1 MITNDKAADIR
12 PNMRSRGR
20 RPVRRQTE
28 SKNASSAGNRLTAP
42 AKGAD
47 HAAGQPPKMHNFIV
61 QGSILAMAGIICRL
75 IGMLYRIPLVDIIGT
90 KGNGYYTSGYSI
102 YNILLILS
110 SYSLPTA
117 MSKVISV
124 RLARGQYHNVQRV
137 LRVGFLY
144 ATCAGALM
152 FSVMFF
158 GGSWIAE
165 LMDKPFAAYVIKTL
179 APTIWIMAYLGIL
192 RGYFQG
198 TGNMMPT
205 AVSQILEQI
214 IHAVVAVVMAWLL
227 FGYGEKANLIYNETE
242 YSYAY
247 GAAGATIGT
256 GFGALIALLFF
267 LLLMLLYGKERR
279 ADLEAETASSYGRRQ
294 QPESYGHIMKVLF
307 VTLLPILISS
317 CVYNIS
323 TVLDDFLFS
332 NAMSAIGMA
341 SSIVL
346 LWGVFGE
353 YRILFNIPVA
363 MANSLST
370 SVIPSLTNAVANRD
384 GKLVVQKI
392 RLSIHF
398 TMLLSMP
405 AAAGLMALS
414 EPICNLLFH
423 SEDNTI
429 LIRVVTLG
437 ALAVIFF
444 SQSTI
449 SNGILQGLGHL
460 SEPLKNAAAALVIHV
475 AALLFLIYVPKLG
488 IYAVILSNILFAAIV
503 CFLNSRCI
511 HRHVRFRQNGVKTYL
526 IPFAASAV
534 MSAVTFGLYRLA
546 KIFLPAFFTTH
557 RLGLA
562 IVVCVLVIIAVM
574 LYFFLLLFM
583 KAFRKDELIEMPM
596 GLRVYRLAHRL
607 GMME

>member
-1 MITNDKAADIR
+1 MREDDRTARLRQAR
-12 PNMRSRGR
+12 RSRARRSSRSQAGR
-20 RPVRRQTE
+20 SLQP
-28 SKNASSAGNRLTAP
+28 AGS
-42 AKGAD
+42 
-47 HAAGQPPKMHNFIV
+47 PPKMHNFIV

-75 IGMLYRIPLVDIIGT
+75 IGMFYRIPLIDIIGT

-117 MSKVISV
+117 ISKVISV
-124 RLARGQYHNVQRV
+124 RLAKGRFHDVQRV
-137 LRVGFLY
+137 LRVAFLY
-144 ATCAGALM
+144 ATAAGVLM
-152 FSVMFF
+152 FSVMYF
-158 GGSWIAE
+158 GAPWIAD
-165 LMDKPFAAYVIKTL
+165 LMEKPFVAYVLQTL
-179 APTIWIMAYLGIL
+179 APTIWIMAYLGVL

-214 IHAVVAVVMAWLL
+214 VHAVVAILMAWML
-227 FGYGEKANLIYNETE
+227 FGYGVKANLIYGETE

-267 LLLMLLYGKERR
+267 LLLMLLYGRSR
-279 ADLEAETASSYGRRQ
+279 QADLQAEEAACMGRVRR
-294 QPESYGHIMKVLF
+294 PESYGHIMKVLL
-307 VTLLPILISS
+307 VTLLPILVSS

-332 NAMSAIGMA
+332 RSMTAIGMA

-346 LWGVFGE
+346 LWGIFGE

-363 MANSLST
+363 MANSMSS

-384 GKLVVQKI
+384 RKLVVQKI
-392 RLSIHF
+392 RLSIRF
-398 TMLLSMP
+398 TMLISMP
-405 AAAGLMALS
+405 ACAGLIALAA
-414 EPICNLLFH
+414 PICNLLFH
-423 SEDNTI
+423 SEDNAT
-429 LIRVVTLG
+429 LIRVVMLG
-437 ALAVIFF
+437 SFAVIFF

-460 SEPLKNAAAALVIHV
+460 SEPLRNAAIALVIHV
-475 AALLFLIYVPKLG
+475 AALLFLILVPKLG
-488 IYAVILSNILFAAIV
+488 IYAVILSNILFAAVV

-511 HRHVRFRQNGVKTYL
+511 HRHVRFRQNAKKTYVIPAVASTIMGLVIYL
-526 IPFAASAV
+526 IYVAAE
-534 MSAVTFGLYRLA
+534 
-546 KIFLPAFFTTH
+546 FLLPDSFLER

-562 IVVCVLVIIAVM
+562 VLVCVCVVVAVV
-574 LYFFLLLFM
+574 LYFFLLLFLR
-583 KAFRKDELIEMPM
+583 AFRKDELIEMPM
-596 GLRVYRLAHRL
+596 GLRFYRLAHKL
-607 GMME
+607 GLME